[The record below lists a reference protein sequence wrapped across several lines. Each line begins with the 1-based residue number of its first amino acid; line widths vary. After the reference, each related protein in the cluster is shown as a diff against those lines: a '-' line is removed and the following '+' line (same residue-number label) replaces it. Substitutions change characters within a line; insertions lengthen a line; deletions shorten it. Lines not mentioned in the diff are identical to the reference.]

1 MVKRRPKASL
11 TSQLCGRAPR
21 VRPRAFPE
29 RTLVMSK
36 KITIK
41 ADSKKSNEPRLV
53 GSIVSDVLQSWNRS
67 TELSVNLKT
76 ILRSDARMETDKD
89 YLGVLRRDSDREV
102 DEFLYHDPHFTF
114 TEVAL
119 PSSSGRRNVHLYEGR
134 HITCTKRLNGT
145 LRLNFKNLKLNADFD
160 VDSYAFEVA
169 NEIREALSGLVEK

>member
-1 MVKRRPKASL
+1 MVRRLSHFLGCAEGPSCE
-11 TSQLCGRAPR
+11 TE
-21 VRPRAFPE
+21 AFPE

-41 ADSKKSNEPRLV
+41 AGSKRSKEPRLV
-53 GSIVSDVLQSWNRS
+53 GSIVSEVLQSWNTN

-76 ILRSDARMETDKD
+76 ILRSDARMETDKE
-89 YLGVLRRDSDREV
+89 YWGVLRRDSEREV

-119 PSSSGRRNVHLYEGR
+119 ASSSGRRNVHLYEGQ

-145 LRLNFKNLKLNADFD
+145 LRLNFKNLKLNAGFNIDR
-160 VDSYAFEVA
+160 YAFEVA